1 MIKAHGLHESSLS
14 GVGGEAIVR
23 KGCEYIQDYN
33 MHRNWQSAKMAGE
46 IRAEYS
52 SKFKIEERIWRTRR
66 N

>member
-1 MIKAHGLHESSLS
+1 M
-14 GVGGEAIVR
+14 GVGGESIVK

-33 MHRNWQSAKMAGE
+33 MPRNWQSAKMAGE